1 VARCN
6 ALTCV
11 LGPSLDSRKKF
22 ERERERDDPLR
33 KMAQGCVHLLPKVQL
48 NKCLEFVRSKFMR
61 GLVRT
66 IDSPDIT

>member
-1 VARCN
+1 MARCN

-11 LGPSLDSRKKF
+11 LGPSLDSRKKL
-22 ERERERDDPLR
+22 ERDDPLR